1 MLIRSSHFVICL
13 SQYEN
18 TEAQLF
24 RRHFKDISASLP
36 QYTCI
41 YMHCDTCTTDHH
53 HDYNYMKPSHDFLK
67 YRYVN
72 DCIFSALSG
81 WMVHVPV
88 WRDHVHWQHLPVRLL
103 KGLRRRKWRGR
114 HLCQLFIDSVGKLQK

>member
-1 MLIRSSHFVICL
+1 MKTQRLNYF
-13 SQYEN
+13 E
-18 TEAQLF
+18 
-24 RRHFKDISASLP
+24 DILRISVLH
-36 QYTCI
+36 CHNI
-41 YMHCDTCTTDHH
+41 HVFNMHCDTCTTDHH

-88 WRDHVHWQHLPVRLL
+88 WRDHVH
-103 KGLRRRKWRGR
+103 
-114 HLCQLFIDSVGKLQK
+114 